1 MDAVQRL
8 LEVMRRLRAPGGCP
22 WDREQTHLSLR
33 PYVIEEAHEVVDAI
47 RRQDMHKLADELG
60 DLLLQV
66 VFHAVIAEERGD
78 FTFEDVADGLVRK
91 LVRRHPHVFGTAEVE
106 SADEVERQWQQIKAE
121 ERGAEKGASLLDD
134 LTPGLPAL
142 MQAQKIQARVAQ
154 AGFDWETAE
163 AAWPKV
169 EEELAEF
176 RRAWQAGDRAG
187 LESEWGDVVFALVN
201 IARLLNIQAE
211 IALQDTNARFCSRF
225 RNIERLAQAEGEDLL
240 EMSLDEMDRL
250 WEEAKKLEKEGPET
264 R

>member
-22 WDREQTHLSLR
+22 WDREQTHASLR

-78 FTFEDVADGLVRK
+78 FTFEDVVDGLVQK

-106 SADEVERQWQQIKAE
+106 SADEVERQWQEIKAE
-121 ERGAEKGASLLDD
+121 ERGAEGGDSLLDD
-134 LTPGLPAL
+134 LTPLPAL
-142 MQAQKIQARVAQ
+142 MQAQKIQARVARV
-154 AGFDWETAE
+154 GFDWETAE

-176 RRAWQAGDRAG
+176 RRAWQAGDPAG
-187 LESEWGDVVFALVN
+187 QEAEWGDVVFALVN

-211 IALQDTNARFCSRF
+211 IALQDTNARFRRRF
-225 RNIERLAQAEGEDLL
+225 RSIERLAQADGENLR
-240 EMSLDEMDRL
+240 EMSLGEMDRL